1 MLRHKLELGGPKGFK
16 KHGTQRLDLVIELVR
31 LVNEHSSQPL
41 VGLVFFFLACFGYSA
56 ICTLLVDVSL
66 HVPLMC

>member
-41 VGLVFFFLACFGYSA
+41 VGLVFFSSHALVATFHLKSPFSA
-56 ICTLLVDVSL
+56 
-66 HVPLMC
+66 